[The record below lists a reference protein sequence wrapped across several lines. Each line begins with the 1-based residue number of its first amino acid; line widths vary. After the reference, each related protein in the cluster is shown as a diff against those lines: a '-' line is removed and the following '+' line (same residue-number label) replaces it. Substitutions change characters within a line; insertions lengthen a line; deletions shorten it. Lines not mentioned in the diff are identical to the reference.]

1 MQTIELEKEK
11 RPKIFASKEEMS
23 QELTPL
29 LECRL
34 ESKKNCMVVKLGF
47 PAAETAIDRVYAV
60 YGMLPDK
67 RHKDYKWNPKRQE
80 GWDIEPQ
87 SLKVVALGNLRINKG
102 VGCWDLE
109 KIHCKFYQ

>member
-60 YGMLPDK
+60 YGMLTSVTKIINGIQRDK
-67 RHKDYKWNPKRQE
+67 KD
-80 GWDIEPQ
+80 GTL
-87 SLKVVALGNLRINKG
+87 SLSL
-102 VGCWDLE
+102 
-109 KIHCKFYQ
+109 

>member
-34 ESKKNCMVVKLGF
+34 EN
-47 PAAETAIDRVYAV
+47 
-60 YGMLPDK
+60 
-67 RHKDYKWNPKRQE
+67 Q
-80 GWDIEPQ
+80 
-87 SLKVVALGNLRINKG
+87 
-102 VGCWDLE
+102 
-109 KIHCKFYQ
+109 KIAWW